1 MHKSRTRLN
10 TFLVHLAGLYPFR
23 PQDLELLCHQIARRP
38 NVKMHAKNQIKT
50 LYLPTLST
58 SAPGIPGNFQ
68 SIEAHIQGLENREWD
83 SFLGEELPDTKCT
96 ESQPSI
102 GDEENIEIATET
114 ALDSFTKFLVDA
126 QTAAQN
132 AERQREQE
140 TGRKRR
146 RGPYT
151 GQSNQSKWRDNKK
164 AKKLEALGFVGL
176 GDFLKAKAAQKLE
189 GHNSGKDKAVE
200 VTSEEAQET
209 IANHAL
215 HLAASL
221 GSAETTKKWRN
232 TRTWANDSNDS

>member
-1 MHKSRTRLN
+1 
-10 TFLVHLAGLYPFR
+10 
-23 PQDLELLCHQIARRP
+23 
-38 NVKMHAKNQIKT
+38 
-50 LYLPTLST
+50 
-58 SAPGIPGNFQ
+58 
-68 SIEAHIQGLENREWD
+68 LENREWD
-83 SFLGEELPDTKCT
+83 SFLGEELPDTECT

-114 ALDSFTKFLVDA
+114 AFDSFTKFLVDA

-176 GDFLKAKAAQKLE
+176 GNFLKAKAAQKLE

-209 IANHAL
+209 IANKTIANIQYIWL
-215 HLAASL
+215 RHLDPQKRRKS
-221 GSAETTKKWRN
+221 GEDKGK
-232 TRTWANDSNDS
+232 